1 MEISN
6 SSLDSLTYSEAVILL
21 LGDHGEIFRQIRH
34 DLAETESRV
43 IWCRTERSARK
54 ILERCIVD
62 VLLIEPRT
70 KAVQDISH
78 FLSLRS
84 EFLDQNFVVILLV
97 SSMHEDCLKTAFKA
111 GADDFIAVPYDRFT
125 FMARIRTGVRI
136 AGLHRKL
143 KEKNENLSVAVA
155 GYQNAFERVGA
166 LAHQLQEKNGELEL
180 LNDWKDDMVSIVA
193 HDLRNPSS
201 AIEMYANYLI
211 EELPDLADE
220 PKFCL
225 GNIKTLV
232 TEVLM
237 MLRELL
243 DISHFEKGKIKIYP
257 DVVELNAFFDPI
269 VSRMN
274 LLFSQKGVTYNL
286 DLNGAPKTW
295 TFDGKRIAQ
304 ALENL
309 LSNAGKFSPFHS
321 VVNIRLQD
329 TGDFLRID
337 VMDKGP
343 GIAESEIP
351 LIFEKFHK
359 GSAKPTAG
367 ESSTGLGLAIAKQ
380 IVEQHQGKIVVHSK
394 VGEGSTF
401 SILLPDQLCSVD
413 EEEGNE
419 TAEVTDD
426 TRAYD
431 RSCY

>member
-6 SSLDSLTYSEAVILL
+6 SSLDSLTYSEAVILF
-21 LGDHGEIFRQIRH
+21 LGDHGEIYRQIRH

-97 SSMHEDCLKTAFKA
+97 CSMHEDCLEAAFKA

-166 LAHQLQEKNGELEL
+166 LAHQLQEKNGELEQ
-180 LNDWKDDMVSIVA
+180 LNGWKDDMVSIVA
-193 HDLRNPSS
+193 HDLRNPTS

-243 DISHFEKGKIKIYP
+243 DSSHFENGKINIYP
-257 DVVELNAFFDPI
+257 DMVELNAFFEPI
-269 VSRMN
+269 VRRMN
-274 LLFSQKGVTYNL
+274 LLFGQKGVTYSL
-286 DLNGAPKTW
+286 DLNGAPKSW
-295 TFDGKRIAQ
+295 TFDGKRVAQ

-309 LSNAGKFSPFHS
+309 LSNAGKFSALDS
-321 VVNIRLQD
+321 VVDIQVRDIGAYLHIAV
-329 TGDFLRID
+329 T
-337 VMDKGP
+337 DKGP
-343 GIAESEIP
+343 GIPESEIP
-351 LIFEKFHK
+351 LIFQKFHK

-367 ESSTGLGLAIAKQ
+367 EASTGLGLAIAKQ
-380 IVEQHQGKIVVHSK
+380 IVEQHHGKIVVNSTM
-394 VGEGSTF
+394 GEGSTF
-401 SILLPDQLCSVD
+401 SIFLPSHLCCAD
-413 EEEGNE
+413 EEEGNKI
-419 TAEVTDD
+419 AEVTDD
-426 TRAYD
+426 TRADD
-431 RSCY
+431 RSSY